1 MFRRKFSKVRNKRPK
16 NHLSLSKLKHHY
28 SVLKGKKITSE
39 KKRSKIIESLRSIG
53 EIVVWGDQNDPE
65 ISDYFL
71 ENKILPFL
79 LQLMLQI
86 GGNPAELQ
94 FIQTFN
100 IMYNNIKN
108 EKFLYYLLSNVNSII
123 VHRYDFNNE
132 DIMGHYITFLKTLS
146 LKLSSETI
154 YLFYNERTNA
164 FPLYTEAIKYY
175 NHSDSMVRTSVRTII
190 QKVYSV
196 ENPNMLQIVREI
208 TDGPYFSDL
217 SSDSN

>member
-1 MFRRKFSKVRNKRPK
+1 
-16 NHLSLSKLKHHY
+16 
-28 SVLKGKKITSE
+28 
-39 KKRSKIIESLRSIG
+39 
-53 EIVVWGDQNDPE
+53 
-65 ISDYFL
+65 
-71 ENKILPFL
+71 
-79 LQLMLQI
+79 
-86 GGNPAELQ
+86 
-94 FIQTFN
+94 
-100 IMYNNIKN
+100 MYNNIKN

-154 YLFYNERTNA
+154 YLFYSERTNA

-217 SSDSN
+217 SSNSNSNML